1 MPSVMGPGAWLTM
14 SSRKRLAWRALRAIS
29 EMPLLWLS
37 SSSSVMIGRNTS
49 CSPNRNRLVGSCIRT
64 LVSRTNSLVR
74 DCGGFARREL
84 AGFRAAACSESSC
97 RSVGFNKGEHLLGV
111 TRNLDPAPFAPD
123 HAISVEDEGA
133 ALDAAHLPA
142 VHVLHLHDAELS
154 ADLLALVGQEVERES
169 HLGLEVLVR
178 LHSVARDSVHGGASL
193 DEPGMQVAE
202 LRAFDGAARG
212 IVLRVEVQDH
222 SPGFHRREPELFAA
236 GGGQCEIAHLF
247 VCHPLWVSS

>member
-49 CSPNRNRLVGSCIRT
+49 CSSNLNRLVGSCIRT

-84 AGFRAAACSESSC
+84 TGFRAAACSESSC
-97 RSVGFNKGEHLLGV
+97 RSVGFNKGEHLLGM

-123 HAISVEDEGA
+123 HAIPVEDEGA

-142 VHVLHLHDAELS
+142 VHVLHHAELV
-154 ADLLALVGQEVERES
+154 ADLLALVGQEVEGEP

-178 LHSVARDSVHGGASL
+178 LDAVARDAVHGRAGL
-193 DEPGMQVAE
+193 DELGVQVAE
-202 LRAFDGAARG
+202 LRAFDGATRG
-212 IVLRVEVQDH
+212 IVLRVEV
-222 SPGFHRREPELFAA
+222 
-236 GGGQCEIAHLF
+236 
-247 VCHPLWVSS
+247 